1 MRQDVDG
8 VTGSL
13 YIPSLIKCCRS
24 VKQMGR
30 HPETVLAPVA
40 SLLWVWNKN
49 DHRLKNSR
57 AGVVTAEEKRWKE
70 QERTTNGL
78 GNASW
83 IDESDVQLLIE
94 GKILLFSLGEN
105 SGCQSDDKDWFTTF
119 ELNKMRK
126 ISSKVDMTI
135 KAGGKK

>member
-1 MRQDVDG
+1 M
-8 VTGSL
+8 
-13 YIPSLIKCCRS
+13 
-24 VKQMGR
+24 
-30 HPETVLAPVA
+30 A
-40 SLLWVWNKN
+40 
-49 DHRLKNSR
+49 
-57 AGVVTAEEKRWKE
+57 AEEKRWKE

-135 KAGGKK
+135 KAGGKKWKSKRQVRDWEAEIKREEGMRGRRGGLDVCGRGGGG